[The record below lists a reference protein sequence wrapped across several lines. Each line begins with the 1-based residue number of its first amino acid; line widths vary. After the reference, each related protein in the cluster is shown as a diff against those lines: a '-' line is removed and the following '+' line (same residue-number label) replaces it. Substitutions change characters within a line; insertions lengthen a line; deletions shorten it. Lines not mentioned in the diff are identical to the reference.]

1 MNTPTRTDVN
11 VWKQSPPH
19 KYTTAIDAMVSRRH
33 RFRLYGF
40 FGGGLSD
47 HDTASNAAKL

>member
-19 KYTTAIDAMVSRRH
+19 KYTTAIDGMGSRRH
-33 RFRLYGF
+33 RFRLNGF

-47 HDTASNAAKL
+47 HDVACSSAKL